1 MQFTDLRIPIATRMQ
16 LVISGPD
23 YKPHTFQAQLLGFRA
38 EVSVL
43 TFFAKKPLLPF
54 HPNSKVIVRVG
65 LQSAIVRF
73 ESTVQEYQEHPFAYL
88 HLTYPGDV
96 EIEQQLRRAPRFD
109 LDIPINTTIKTG
121 VSSDAMQGEL
131 LDISLN
137 GARLSCRRKLAA
149 VGAKILLFAVVLVA
163 GTQQQLE
170 LSAEIKSVSVP
181 KDPTSSEPAVY
192 GLTFVDA
199 PLQQQLL
206 LQALCYELQS
216 SKLNFGADNVAG

>member
-16 LVISGPD
+16 LVIAGPD
-23 YKPHTFQAQLLGFRA
+23 YKPHAFQAQLLGFRA

-43 TFFAKKPLLPF
+43 AFLAKKPLLPL
-54 HPNSKVIVRVG
+54 HANSNVTVRVG

-73 ESTVQEYQEHPFAYL
+73 EATIQQYQDYPFSYL
-88 HLTYPGDV
+88 HLTYPSDV

-109 LDIPINTTIKTG
+109 LDIPIKAAAKTNADSEE
-121 VSSDAMQGEL
+121 VPAEF

-137 GARLSCRRKLAA
+137 GARLSCARELAK
-149 VGAKILLFAVVLVA
+149 VGAKLLLSTTVLVA

-170 LSAEIKSVSVP
+170 LSAQIKSVTAP
-181 KDPTSSEPAVY
+181 KESHAPEPFIY
-192 GLTFVDA
+192 GLTFVDT

-216 SKLNFGADNVAG
+216 SKLNFGAGKT